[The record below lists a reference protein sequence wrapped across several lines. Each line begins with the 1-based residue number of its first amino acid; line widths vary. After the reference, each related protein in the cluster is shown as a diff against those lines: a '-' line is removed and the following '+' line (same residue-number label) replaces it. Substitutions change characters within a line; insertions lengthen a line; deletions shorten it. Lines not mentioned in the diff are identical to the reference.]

1 MSSILPAAGSDE
13 LSRLLL
19 DSVRDEAIFALDPG
33 GRVVRWSPGAR
44 AVIGY
49 DEAEVIG
56 MHFSRF
62 YSDDDVHLGLAER
75 ELRRA
80 QQLGR
85 SETEGWRVRKDGSR
99 FWAQIVTTA
108 LRDDGGRLV
117 GYGRMVRDITDRLR
131 FEEALRLSEA
141 RFSGIISIATDAVVS
156 VDEERRIVVF
166 NQGAERIFGWTA
178 EEIIGHPLSTLLPE
192 RVRGRHDAH
201 IAHFA
206 EGPVAA
212 KRMGE
217 RQEIFGLRKDG
228 SEFPAEASIS
238 RLDLPGARLFT
249 AVLRDVTERK
259 QAEEAIARALA
270 AETAARAEAEAAGE
284 RTRFLAEAGAALSES
299 LDREIVLTTLARL
312 AVPMLGDW
320 CVVFLREEDG
330 QVRRVAAAHRAPER
344 APLTRELMGLPV
356 DPDSRHPIAQAMAT
370 REPVNTGVL
379 REGWS
384 DDIAAGDAHARILR
398 ELGMRSVLAVPLG
411 VREHVVGAMG
421 LVIAGEGREFTPDEV
436 AVARELASRAALA
449 VENTRLYGAAQ
460 TAIRAREDV
469 LHVVSHDLGNS
480 LSAIIVTTTVLLRTL
495 ADEPANAELR
505 GRITSIRDL
514 ARRMQRLRQDLLDV
528 ASIEGGRLAIEWDEW
543 EPAGLAAEALE
554 SFAGIAGEKGLRL
567 EGDVAGDLPTLQ
579 GDRERIMQVLANLI
593 GNAVKFTPEGGR
605 VLLRVHADE
614 SEVRFDVSDT
624 GPGIPAEHI
633 AHVFDRFW
641 KVRNANRQGAGLG
654 LAIAKGIVEAHDGRI
669 WVESEEGKGSTFSFT
684 LPLRGGLEEVE
695 DEARSI
701 LPGPTSPRPPR

>member
-1 MSSILPAAGSDE
+1 MSSIVPGTEDLA
-13 LSRLLL
+13 RLLL

-33 GRVVRWSPGAR
+33 GRVVRWSPGAC

-62 YSDDDVHLGLAER
+62 YSADDVQLGLAER

-80 QQLGR
+80 QQHGR

-108 LRDDGGRLV
+108 LLDEGGRLV
-117 GYGRMVRDITDRLR
+117 GYGRVVRDITERLR
-131 FEEALRLSEA
+131 FEEAVRLSEA
-141 RFSGIISIATDAVVS
+141 KFSGIISIATDAVVS
-156 VDEERRIVVF
+156 VDEEQRIVVF
-166 NQGAERIFGWTA
+166 NQGAEKIFGWTA
-178 EEIIGHPLSTLLPE
+178 EEIIGRPLSTLLPE

-201 IAHFA
+201 LSHFA
-206 EGPVAA
+206 HGPVAA

-228 SEFPAEASIS
+228 TEFPAEASIS

-259 QAEEAIARALA
+259 QAEEAVARALA
-270 AETAARAEAEAAGE
+270 AETAARAEAEAAGA

-299 LDREIVLTTLARL
+299 LDRETVLSSLARL

-320 CVVFLREEDG
+320 CVVFLRDDDG
-330 QVRRVAAAHRAPER
+330 QVRRVAAAHRDPER

-356 DPDSRHPIAQAMAT
+356 DPGSLHPVAQAMAT
-370 REPVNTGVL
+370 REPVHTGAL
-379 REGWS
+379 PEAWS
-384 DDIAAGDAHARILR
+384 DGIAGGDAHARILR
-398 ELGMRSVLAVPLG
+398 ELGIRSVLAVPLV
-411 VREHVVGAMG
+411 VREHVIGALG
-421 LVIAGEGREFTPDEV
+421 LVIAAEERAFTADEV

-460 TAIRAREDV
+460 SAIRAREDV

-480 LSAIIVTTTVLLRTL
+480 LSAIIVTTTVLLRTIP
-495 ADEPANAELR
+495 DEPANAELR
-505 GRITSIRDL
+505 GRIGSIRDL

-528 ASIEGGRLAIEWDEW
+528 ASIEAGRLAIEWDEW
-543 EPAGLAAEALE
+543 GPAGLAAEALE
-554 SFAGIAGEKGLRL
+554 AFGGLAAEKELRL
-567 EGDVAGDLPTLQ
+567 EGDVADDLPALQ

-605 VLLRVHADE
+605 VLLRVRADE

-633 AHVFDRFW
+633 PHVFDRFW
-641 KVRNANRQGAGLG
+641 KVRNANRHGAGLG
-654 LAIAKGIVEAHDGRI
+654 LAIARGIVEAHDGRI
-669 WVESEEGKGSTFSFT
+669 SVESREGEGSTFSFT
-684 LPLRGGLEEVE
+684 LPLRSGLEEIE
-695 DEARSI
+695 DEVM
-701 LPGPTSPRPPR
+701 